1 MRDRASYAFATIS
14 VAAIVDSAGG
24 NVRSARLAFG
34 GLAHQPWRVS
44 AAETVLANA
53 AINQTTVNAAAD
65 RVLQGARGFGHND
78 FKIPLLRSTL
88 RAVLTEA

>member
-1 MRDRASYAFATIS
+1 MRDRASYAFATVS
-14 VAAIVDSAGG
+14 VAAIIDVAGG
-24 NVRSARLAFG
+24 TVRSARMAFG
-34 GLAHQPWRVS
+34 GLAHQPWRVQGAEVALAGATLNQAS
-44 AAETVLANA
+44 A
-53 AINQTTVNAAAD
+53 NAAAD